1 MGRYYRLTNVADKFI
16 AFCGCGPRIMII
28 RVLGAVL
35 LLIVVGLA
43 WRYGWFDYLTV
54 DNLRGIQ
61 VYLGMWAPLAF
72 VVAFVIGELIQVP
85 SIFWILCA
93 GLIWPWWIAL
103 PLAFVAA
110 LLAATGAF
118 LLARYILGDR
128 FHEKLPRQFVQFN
141 EGLKSSPLKAVV
153 MIRLTTFLHPLV
165 HWLLA
170 ASPIRLPMF
179 LLGTALGILPGVIAI
194 VLLGQTFVLW
204 WDEYAVWLVTGAV
217 ALVALYWVYHSQ
229 TKSRKPVE

>member
-1 MGRYYRLTNVADKFI
+1 MI
-16 AFCGCGPRIMII
+16 A
-28 RVLGAVL
+28 RVLGAGL
-35 LLIVVGLA
+35 LVIVVAMA
-43 WRYGWFDYLTV
+43 WHFGWFEYLTV
-54 DNLRGIQ
+54 ENLRGIQ

-72 VVAFVIGELIQVP
+72 VAAFVIGELVQVP

-103 PLAFVAA
+103 PLAFLAA

-118 LLARYILGDR
+118 LVARYILGDR
-128 FHEKLPRQFVQFN
+128 FHEKLPKQFVQFN

-194 VLLGQTFVLW
+194 VFLGQTFVAW
-204 WDEYAVWLVTGAV
+204 WDEYAVWLVAGAI
-217 ALVALYWVYHSQ
+217 ALVALYLVYQKRVNQRAS
-229 TKSRKPVE
+229 TE